1 MSVYISDS
9 PVYFVDAVNSLLN
22 QTRLPDEIIVIADGP
37 LGNELDLAV
46 NNFKSN
52 KLIKI
57 LRLEKNCGLALS
69 RKEAISKASFD
80 IIAVMDSD
88 DICTVNR
95 FEKQIKLIEDKE
107 AEVVGGWIEEFNK
120 IPKDRGKIRNTPI
133 NYEEILFNAQNDDYA
148 ILSLSGRWD
157 SIAMWSHYGDQHK
170 GYCVGFYEEKMRNS
184 KIFGMGGP
192 VHYNKNDGFPLIRP
206 YEWGMEKLFK
216 MSHTKAKEWKY
227 EKEYRLTDLLNREGL
242 MTPQNHKQEIL
253 KIASKKSI
261 KVYQTEKVPFKFKI
275 KRTRIL

>member
-1 MSVYISDS
+1 M
-9 PVYFVDAVNSLLN
+9 N
-22 QTRLPDEIIVIADGP
+22 
-37 LGNELDLAV
+37 
-46 NNFKSN
+46 KSN
-52 KLIKI
+52 KYPEIVYKYRNWKDKYHKNVLRKNELYMSSPKDLNDPFDCRIPTNFTLLNTQETKACYAHFQCLFYSKEIQLQGSKYNDTFPKI
-57 LRLEKNCGLALS
+57 LDDLQ
-69 RKEAISKASFD
+69 D
-80 IIAVMDSD
+80 I
-88 DICTVNR
+88 NQYQ
-95 FEKQIKLIEDKE
+95 K
-107 AEVVGGWIEEFNK
+107 
-120 IPKDRGKIRNTPI
+120 

-227 EKEYRLTDLLNREGL
+227 EKEYRLTDLLNREGENIPKSRVRPIPDGFIAEIVIGL

>member
-1 MSVYISDS
+1 MNKFTVVMSVYISDS

-133 NYEEILFNAQNDDYA
+133 NYEEILSFGKWRNPINHVTLMFTKEAYNSVDGYSSEKYIEDWDMISRMLVKGIIIETIPE
-148 ILSLSGRWD
+148 ILVHVRAGDPMILRRRNMEAFKEEIKLFIRMH
-157 SIAMWSHYGDQHK
+157 SI
-170 GYCVGFYEEKMRNS
+170 GYINLFHLFAN
-184 KIFGMGGP
+184 I
-192 VHYNKNDGFPLIRP
+192 LIRVVLRMLP
-206 YEWGMEKLFK
+206 VF
-216 MSHTKAKEWKY
+216 A
-227 EKEYRLTDLLNREGL
+227 
-242 MTPQNHKQEIL
+242 
-253 KIASKKSI
+253 I
-261 KVYQTEKVPFKFKI
+261 KFIYNSFLRK
-275 KRTRIL
+275 